1 VAVGEPVPGGVVGR
15 SLWRADFYL
24 GARAERKK
32 KARGGREEAAR
43 SGLNPSAGLQCFLCV
58 GEAFQ
63 ARSVAF

>member
-1 VAVGEPVPGGVVGR
+1 MGR

-32 KARGGREEAAR
+32 KARGRREEAAR
-43 SGLNPSAGLQCFLCV
+43 SGLNPLPALQCFLCV

-63 ARSVAF
+63 ARVLHFDISSA

>member
-1 VAVGEPVPGGVVGR
+1 VGR

-43 SGLNPSAGLQCFLCV
+43 SGLNPLPAYNVFYVLEKRSRPRVLHFDISSA
-58 GEAFQ
+58 
-63 ARSVAF
+63 